1 MSLDNDAVEVQQDE
15 LTTLKARAD
24 MLGVPY
30 HPSISVAKL
39 REKVNAAMQGEAP
52 KVEAVAPAEETI
64 GQKRRRMKEE
74 MLALVRIRL
83 TCMNPAKKEW
93 PGEILTVG
101 NALIGSVKRY
111 VPFNAQENGWHVEK
125 ILLQLLKDR
134 KCQIFQTVKENGRE
148 VRQGRLIPEFAIEEL
163 PPLTKKELDELARRQ
178 ALANGTSEE

>member
-1 MSLDNDAVEVQQDE
+1 MSVDNDAVEVTQDE

-24 MLGVPY
+24 LMGVPY
-30 HPSISVAKL
+30 HPSISLAKL
-39 REKVNAAMQGEAP
+39 REKVNGAIQGEAP
-52 KVEAVAPAEETI
+52 KVEVAPEAEETVN
-64 GQKRRRMKEE
+64 QKRSRMKKE

-101 NALIGSVKRY
+101 NSLIGSVKRY
-111 VPFNAQENGWHVEK
+111 VPFNAQESGWHVER

-148 VRQGRLIPEFAIEEL
+148 VRKGRLIPEFAIEEL
-163 PPLTKKELDELARRQ
+163 PPLTEKELAELARRQ
-178 ALANGTSEE
+178 AMANGTSEE